1 MNYAFES
8 IGISCGSSPSSFSMH
23 IKEKLNTILQRV
35 RMMSCGLRGFTIDER
50 AQPRNKKDLRADS
63 LRLQLE
69 QSLLHRKSEPDSSW
83 PKTNDAAIRLQRNK
97 AVMSLQVTLARVE
110 LGQLQFGWVNPSS
123 ASGVTGSKG
132 KTVKTREGDC

>member
-1 MNYAFES
+1 MKEHNHETRRICEVHVKIKLLIHF
-8 IGISCGSSPSSFSMH
+8 PS
-23 IKEKLNTILQRV
+23 
-35 RMMSCGLRGFTIDER
+35 
-50 AQPRNKKDLRADS
+50 QPNASDKIHDVATDS

-69 QSLLHRKSEPDSSW
+69 QSLLHFDNSRKSEPDSSW